1 MFKKVVYQALAV
13 SLMAFVLAACG
24 PGDEV
29 NLDGTEW
36 ALTSLNGSSPIG
48 EANFT
53 LVFSEGRVSG
63 KSGCNSY
70 FSDYTQDGESLSI
83 SVLGSTL
90 MACIE
95 PAGLM
100 DQETEFQSVLANVDS
115 FSVKGNQLRLET
127 PDGLYLLFE
136 AQE

>member
-1 MFKKVVYQALAV
+1 MLKKVVYLMLTV
-13 SLMAFVLAACG
+13 SLMGSMLAACG
-24 PGDEV
+24 SGDEV

-36 ALTSLNGSSPIG
+36 SLTSLNGSSPIEG
-48 EANFT
+48 ANFT
-53 LVFSEGRVSG
+53 LVFSEGQVSG

-70 FSDYTQDGESLSI
+70 FSDYNQDGESLSI

-115 FSVKGNQLRLET
+115 FSVEGNQLRLET
-127 PDGLYLLFE
+127 PDGLFLLFE

>member
-1 MFKKVVYQALAV
+1 MLKKVVYLTLAV
-13 SLMAFVLAACG
+13 SLMVSMLAACG
-24 PGDEV
+24 SGDEV

-36 ALTSLNGSSPIG
+36 ALTSLNGSSPIEG
-48 EANFT
+48 VSFT
-53 LVFSEGRVSG
+53 LVFSEGQVSG

-83 SVLGSTL
+83 LVLGSTL
-90 MACIE
+90 MACVE

-100 DQETEFQSVLANVDS
+100 DQEAEFQGVLANVDS
-115 FSVKGNQLRLET
+115 FEVEGDQLRLET
-127 PDGLYLLFE
+127 PDGLFLLFK

>member
-1 MFKKVVYQALAV
+1 MFKKVVYLALVV
-13 SLMAFVLAACG
+13 SLMVSMLAACRS
-24 PGDEV
+24 GDEV
-29 NLDGTEW
+29 NLDGTKW

-83 SVLGSTL
+83 SMLGSTL

-100 DQETEFQSVLANVDS
+100 DQETEFQSVLKDVDS
-115 FSVKGNQLRLET
+115 FSIEGDQLRLET
-127 PDGLYLLFE
+127 PDGLFLLFE

>member
-1 MFKKVVYQALAV
+1 MFKKVVYLALAV
-13 SLMAFVLAACG
+13 SLMAGMLAACG
-24 PGDEV
+24 SGDTV

-36 ALTSLNGSSPIG
+36 ALASLNGSSPIG

-70 FSDYTQDGESLSI
+70 FSDYTRDGESLSI

-90 MACIE
+90 MACIG

-100 DQETEFQSVLANVDS
+100 DQETEYQSVLANVDS
-115 FSVKGNQLRLET
+115 FSVEGNQLRLET
-127 PDGLYLLFE
+127 SDGLFLVFE

>member
-1 MFKKVVYQALAV
+1 MFKKVVYLALVV
-13 SLMAFVLAACG
+13 SLTVSLLVACRS
-24 PGDEV
+24 GDEV

-36 ALTSLNGSSPIG
+36 ALTSLNGSSPIVG
-48 EANFT
+48 GNFT
-53 LVFSEGRVSG
+53 LVYSEGRVSG

-83 SVLGSTL
+83 SVIGSTL

-100 DQETEFQSVLANVDS
+100 DQETEFQSVLTNVDS
-115 FSVKGNQLRLET
+115 FSVEGDQLRLET
-127 PDGLYLLFE
+127 PDGLFLLFE

>member
-1 MFKKVVYQALAV
+1 MLKKVVYLALVV
-13 SLMAFVLAACG
+13 SLMAGVLTACG
-24 PGDEV
+24 SGDEV

-36 ALTSLNGSSPIG
+36 VMTSLNGSSPIVG
-48 EANFT
+48 ASFT
-53 LVFSEGRVSG
+53 LVFSEGQVSG
-63 KSGCNSY
+63 LSGCNSY

-83 SVLGSTL
+83 SMLGSTL

-100 DQETEFQSVLANVDS
+100 DQEAEFQSVLANVDS
-115 FSVKGNQLRLET
+115 FSVEGDQLRLET
-127 PDGLYLLFE
+127 PDGLFLLFE

>member
-1 MFKKVVYQALAV
+1 MFNKVVYLALAV
-13 SLMAFVLAACG
+13 TLMAFVLASCSS
-24 PGDEV
+24 GDEV
-29 NLDGTEW
+29 NFDGTEW
-36 ALTSLNGSSPIG
+36 ALTSLNGSSPIEG
-48 EANFT
+48 ASFT
-53 LVFSEGRVSG
+53 MVFSEGQVSG

-100 DQETEFQSVLANVDS
+100 DQETEFQSVLKDVDS
-115 FSVKGNQLRLET
+115 FSVEGNLLRLET
-127 PDGLYLLFE
+127 PDGLFLLFE

>member
-1 MFKKVVYQALAV
+1 MFKQVFYLALAV
-13 SLMAFVLAACG
+13 SLMVSMLAACG
-24 PGDEV
+24 SRDEV

-36 ALTSLNGSSPIG
+36 ALTLLNGSSPIEG
-48 EANFT
+48 VSFT
-53 LVFSEGRVSG
+53 LVFSEGQVSG

-83 SVLGSTL
+83 LVLGSTL
-90 MACIE
+90 MACVE

-100 DQETEFQSVLANVDS
+100 DQEAEFQGVLANVDS
-115 FSVKGNQLRLET
+115 FEVEGDQLRLET
-127 PDGLYLLFE
+127 PDGLFLLFK